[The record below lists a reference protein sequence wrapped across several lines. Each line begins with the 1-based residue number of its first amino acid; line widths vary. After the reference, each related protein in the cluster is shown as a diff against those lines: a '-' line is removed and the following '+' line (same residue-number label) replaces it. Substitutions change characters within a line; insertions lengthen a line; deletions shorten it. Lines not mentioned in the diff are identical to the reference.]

1 MSSMNYTL
9 EQVASWA
16 EGDSEV
22 TIPALQRGLVWKPE
36 QVELLWDSI
45 LRGFPIGSFLLADIT
60 EDNGAPNAKYY
71 LMDGQQRYNAISVG
85 YNTIE
90 NPRAVLWI
98 DLAPQNVSNSTRH
111 FWIKATTI
119 PHPWGYKNDDDCS
132 RLNTAEKRNAVEE
145 FNLGGGTI
153 YNKSFSLNSTWPIEA
168 NCPIPLWCLLRSDMT
183 DAKIFLDKAI
193 QLFKEETEYEYRHKI
208 SINDDVEKYAEKIY
222 PAFLALKDYSIH
234 CNHIAQEVIES
245 ETDSDSTEQT
255 NLEVLF
261 TRLNTGGTTITRD
274 DLNYS
279 AIKAYW
285 PSIKDKNDSLAEK
298 YMNPSKLA
306 MLAFRL
312 ALTKADDKS
321 LKNELSIKQIRSY
334 VKSSEKDDIETIYSK
349 LESILIQVDNWLGVQ
364 QDSES
369 KHTPP
374 ILRTTIARNSPEV
387 YLLLMYFALRN
398 MQSPIELDSCEIRAL
413 GFLLHWFSTSKDKK
427 KCVQEIFTRCKDSIN
442 RTNVL
447 MGISHLMHDC
457 QLLHI
462 YTPDE
467 ISGFIKIDNSPD
479 WRAWNGI
486 PAGGREFFDRIFWYR
501 DNYSEACEMLLYA
514 ERRYINLNFS
524 NYDPARQDM
533 WAEYNRPW
541 DFDHIIARNRI
552 VGSRGDYREY
562 NKSMLNSIGN
572 IAAISF
578 EANRSKSDRVD
589 YQEYTHEDLYYN
601 PESESLSYDFSKDG
615 KSSFR
620 FAEIT
625 FKRFC
630 DIYANVYELIRPLT
644 EEVILSTTLK
654 ERKIIFEEVAKSYPD
669 AIFHFAASDN
679 NDYKLVSEKDWTRE
693 WMGVGIER
701 GDFMVCCEW
710 SADKTQ
716 NLEIGIRRGIE
727 NKISNVNKSLLRQFA
742 EKTNNDTPQDINNDW
757 WYIIEHSKTL
767 DPEKI
772 KKALDKYLTYFDD

>member
-1 MSSMNYTL
+1 MTNLNYTL
-9 EQVASWA
+9 SQVASWA
-16 EGDSEV
+16 DGNSEV

-60 EDNGAPNAKYY
+60 EDNAVPNAKYY
-71 LMDGQQRYNAISVG
+71 LMDGQQRYNAISIG
-85 YNTIE
+85 YNTVT

-98 DLAPQNVSNSTRH
+98 DLAPKEINNSTRH

-132 RLNTAEKRNAVEE
+132 RLNTAEKRDAVAKFGLVNE
-145 FNLGGGTI
+145 TI
-153 YNKSFSLNSTWPIEA
+153 YSKSFSLNSTWPVEA

-183 DAKIFLDKAI
+183 DSDTFLNEAI
-193 QLFKEETEYEYRHKI
+193 RLFKEETEYEYRHRI
-208 SINDDVEKYAEKIY
+208 IINDAVRKSAKQLY

-234 CNHIAQEVIES
+234 CNHIPKEVIES
-245 ETDSDSTEQT
+245 ETDSDSIDQT

-261 TRLNTGGTTITRD
+261 TRLNTGGTTISRD

-312 ALTKADDKS
+312 ALTKDDDKS

-334 VKSSEKDDIETIYSK
+334 AQKSEKEDIEAIYSK
-349 LESILIQVDNWLGVQ
+349 LESILIQVDKWLGVQ
-364 QDSES
+364 QDVED

-374 ILRTTIARNSPEV
+374 ILRTTIARNSPDV
-387 YLLLMYFALRN
+387 YLLLMYFALKN
-398 MQSPIELDSCEIRAL
+398 MKSPIDLTDSEIRAL
-413 GFLLHWFSTSKDKK
+413 AFILHWFSTSKDKK
-427 KCVQEIFTRCKDSIN
+427 KCVQNIFMRCKDGIN
-442 RTNVL
+442 RKNVQ
-447 MGISHLMHDC
+447 MGISRLMHDC
-457 QLLHI
+457 LLLHI
-462 YTPDE
+462 YSPDE
-467 ISGFIKIDNSPD
+467 ISCFIQISDSPN
-479 WRAWNGI
+479 WRAWYGI
-486 PAGGREFFDRIFWYR
+486 PAGGREFFDRIFWYW

-514 ERRYINLNFS
+514 ERRYLNLKFS

-552 VGSRGDYREY
+552 VGTRGAYREY
-562 NKSMLNSIGN
+562 NKSLLNSIGN

-601 PESESLSYDFSKDG
+601 PEIESLSIDFSRDR
-615 KSSFR
+615 KSSVR

-625 FKRFC
+625 YRRFC
-630 DIYANVYELIRPLT
+630 DIYANVYELIRPLADEIT
-644 EEVILSTTLK
+644 LSATLQ
-654 ERKIIFEEVAKSYPD
+654 ERKVLFEEIAKSYPD
-669 AIFHFAASDN
+669 AIFHFAASDK
-679 NDYKLVSEKDWTRE
+679 NDHVIGSEKDWARE

-710 SADKTQ
+710 SAIKTV
-716 NLEIGIRRGIE
+716 NLEIGIRRGIGKKITKE
-727 NKISNVNKSLLRQFA
+727 NHSILCQYA
-742 EKTNNDTPQDINNDW
+742 EKTNNDMPQDINNEW
-757 WYIIEHSKTL
+757 WYIIEHYDTFE
-767 DPEKI
+767 PEEI
-772 KKALDKYLTYFDD
+772 KKEMNKYLAYFAD